1 MNAADG
7 RPILAL
13 AGQWSHEFVHV
24 MEAMADLRPEM
35 EPDAGAAAND
45 GPWLWWKQSLDAV
58 PGAVAWVG
66 TSEKTWLFLG
76 QQILAAA
83 GIESGSQDEIRSSY
97 LEVLRQSLSAFASAI
112 GSQLEREVTC
122 TEGSE
127 ETPPASQT
135 ASCRLSIRAR
145 AEALPELAFAAS
157 PSLLDAMT
165 KPAAEPAPAPP
176 AAAAEAQEAADASAR
191 VFNTLDLLLD
201 VEMPV
206 SVSIPRNDL
215 RGGGG
220 HGRHRDGLRNHQ
232 RHRRMGRE
240 RHAGSGFDGSGGDG
254 WGVGDRCRARHGCG
268 RGLHDGRPGQHSL
281 GFELRRFW
289 RRRSR
294 CRRGQRRARDRAPTR
309 DLRRARPPGSPR
321 RSRRPPRG

>member
-206 SVSIPRNDL
+206 SVSFGRTQVRIQDILKLITGSIIELDRTISEPVEVIVNNCVIA
-215 RGGGG
+215 RGEVVVVEGNYGV
-220 HGRHRDGLRNHQ
+220 RINEVMSRQQ
-232 RHRRMGRE
+232 RLQE
-240 RHAGSGFDGSGGDG
+240 
-254 WGVGDRCRARHGCG
+254 
-268 RGLHDGRPGQHSL
+268 
-281 GFELRRFW
+281 
-289 RRRSR
+289 
-294 CRRGQRRARDRAPTR
+294 
-309 DLRRARPPGSPR
+309 
-321 RSRRPPRG
+321 SRRYLLPVSHR